1 MAQTLARV
9 VRQAVEQVEAL
20 TGREAE
26 GVTSTR
32 RREDGWLVEV
42 EVVETRRIPD
52 TADLLAIYEVEL
64 DDEGELTGYRRS
76 RRYQRGRADDD

>member
-1 MAQTLARV
+1 MAEALAALAR
-9 VRQAVEQVEAL
+9 RAVEHVEAL

-26 GVTSTR
+26 GVTGTKR
-32 RREDGWLVEV
+32 LEDGWLVEV

-52 TADLLAIYEVEL
+52 TADLLAVYQVEL
-64 DDEGELTGYRRS
+64 DGEGELTGYRRA